1 MATRNTRNTRNTKKI
16 VEMIEVETKLT
27 DEEKI
32 LGKSTEKTK
41 EFVINYESPDILYKV
56 SNLVLNN
63 NPMYVTGQFIE
74 SFIGNSNIEARK
86 QLKKG
91 EKEVVTKD
99 ADGHEAYK
107 IEVIE

>member
-1 MATRNTRNTRNTKKI
+1 MAIRNTRNTKKI
-16 VEMIEVETKLT
+16 EMIEVETKLT
-27 DEEKI
+27 TEDKI

-41 EFVINYESPDILYKV
+41 EFVIDYESPDITYKV
-56 SNLVLNN
+56 SNLTLNN
-63 NPMYVTGQFIE
+63 HPMYVTGQFIE

-91 EKEVVTKD
+91 EKEVTTKD
-99 ADGHEAYK
+99 ADGNKAYK